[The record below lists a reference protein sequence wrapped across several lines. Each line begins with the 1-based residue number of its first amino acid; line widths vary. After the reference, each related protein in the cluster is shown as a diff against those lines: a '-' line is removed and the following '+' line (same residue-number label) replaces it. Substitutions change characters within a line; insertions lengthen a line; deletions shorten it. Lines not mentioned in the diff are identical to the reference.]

1 MRLCDPTGG
10 QGSKV
15 SIFVA
20 SLPYSGMVFACACAD
35 ERQDAWLGE
44 CPILCVRG
52 FGLQVVRES
61 VGVSH
66 G

>member
-1 MRLCDPTGG
+1 MTKVLMVVTAAKHWTLNDGTPHPTGG
-10 QGSKV
+10 
-15 SIFVA
+15 
-20 SLPYSGMVFACACAD
+20 
-35 ERQDAWLGE
+35 

>member
-1 MRLCDPTGG
+1 MYLATVIDCYTRQLTGFAIADHMRTELVEEALTM
-10 QGSKV
+10 
-15 SIFVA
+15 A
-20 SLPYSGMVFACACAD
+20 
-35 ERQDAWLGE
+35 RRE